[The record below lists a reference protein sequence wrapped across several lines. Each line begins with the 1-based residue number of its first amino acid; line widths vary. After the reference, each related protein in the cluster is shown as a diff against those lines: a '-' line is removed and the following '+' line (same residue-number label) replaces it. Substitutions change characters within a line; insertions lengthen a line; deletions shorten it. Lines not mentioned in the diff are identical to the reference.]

1 MVRDSLREMM
11 EVACGTHEGV
21 HAVLLPNP
29 FPYSLEN
36 TALHEIANSPTSL
49 ETSLAICP
57 ITPVDV
63 ELLISHAACTREEL
77 TCVYACEQSDRH
89 FYFEAIVSE

>member
-1 MVRDSLREMM
+1 MERGVDGERFIERDDGGWVR
-11 EVACGTHEGV
+11 VGHTIEGV
-21 HAVLLPNP
+21 HAVLSPNP

-36 TALHEIANSPTSL
+36 TALHEIANSPTSF

-77 TCVYACEQSDRH
+77 TMCVC
-89 FYFEAIVSE
+89 V